1 MQPKTKVVIVEDHQ
15 LFREG
20 LRAILES
27 RDGFQVVGEAPDGV
41 DAIRCIR
48 NKEPDLLLLDISMP
62 RRDGISVI
70 NETRRQFP
78 DLKILVLTM
87 HESDEFVLEAFKAGA
102 NGFCL
107 KDSSRNEL
115 LVAIDGVLAGKT
127 YISPQIAGDVIQGYI
142 FGRSEMKSKS
152 NWETLSQREREI
164 LKLVA
169 EGYINKEI
177 ASILNISIKTVEKHR
192 SNIMNKLD
200 LHNVAALTS
209 YAIEKGLVSSTS

>member
-1 MQPKTKVVIVEDHQ
+1 MQSKTKVVIVEDHQ

-27 RDGFQVVGEAPDGV
+27 RDDFQVVGEAPDGV
-41 DAIRCIR
+41 EAIHCIR
-48 NKEPDLLLLDISMP
+48 DKKPDLLLLDISMP
-62 RRDGISVI
+62 RRNGISVI
-70 NETRRQFP
+70 NEVRRQFP
-78 DLKILVLTM
+78 DLKVLVLTM

-115 LVAIDGVLAGKT
+115 LLAIDGILAGKT

-152 NWETLSQREREI
+152 NWETVSQREREI

-177 ASILNISIKTVEKHR
+177 ASILNISAKTVEKHR

-209 YAIEKGLVSSTS
+209 YAIEKGLVSPTS